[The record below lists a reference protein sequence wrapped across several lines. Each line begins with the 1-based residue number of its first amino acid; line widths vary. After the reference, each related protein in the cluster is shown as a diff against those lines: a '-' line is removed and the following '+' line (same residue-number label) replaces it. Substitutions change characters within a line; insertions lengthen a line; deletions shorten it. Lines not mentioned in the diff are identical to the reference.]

1 MHRQAMGP
9 LFGTE
14 PLPNSVTIDNLSPS
28 SVIIVHSALV
38 HGRRKRAGGEGH
50 PRYFTDISYCQRS
63 TEADGRRWPA
73 YQVFHGSTMEGSHAG
88 AHPTPSPSFFPTFC
102 ARLVTY
108 MYRPLPAASVHVDIN
123 AHLSQGRGGSDGRYD
138 FVFDASTFYTADD
151 ATPAQLEALAGHGK
165 RPPKKQPAVRSG
177 D

>member
-88 AHPTPSPSFFPTFC
+88 ADPYPPTLPPLSSP
-102 ARLVTY
+102 
-108 MYRPLPAASVHVDIN
+108 
-123 AHLSQGRGGSDGRYD
+123 
-138 FVFDASTFYTADD
+138 
-151 ATPAQLEALAGHGK
+151 
-165 RPPKKQPAVRSG
+165 
-177 D
+177 